1 MGGQA
6 TPPADE
12 NGLRSD
18 ELPMAGRRTASCAV
32 VREAGLIARGA
43 HGACIVTT
51 SVGAEYAPHGFPLG
65 GGGGQ

>member
-12 NGLRSD
+12 NGLRFE
-18 ELPMAGRRTASCAV
+18 ELPMADGRTASHAI
-32 VREAGLIARGA
+32 VREAGLIARDD
-43 HGACIVTT
+43 HYIVTA
-51 SVGAEYAPHGFPLG
+51 SAGAEYAPHGFPLG